1 MKKKLIKKCFL
12 TLGLLLFFTLLIPS
26 YNTQTALAGSIDKE
40 KNGDYKLNLKSLPLV
55 KGKDF
60 TLKVYN
66 LKDNSKISFKSE
78 DSEIASVNDDG
89 VVYGK
94 KVGSTTITAIVK
106 DGSNST
112 SLTCDVEVGPPA
124 FSVKITKSR
133 VILGIS
139 NTDQLRVILKPL
151 NTTEEARYSSYDS
164 SIASVSI
171 NGRVTGKSFGLTY
184 LFAEIDAKD
193 DDGNH
198 KYSACPVIIVDS
210 DVVSDLE
217 AYFDKHPELDLV
229 SEADLNS
236 ALDKFFN
243 SDTARK
249 YSNSNLVDA
258 LNKYL
263 DNKFDL
269 SQLRKARGAVI
280 SKSSVDQSEVVSDNQ
295 TIITNK

>member
-1 MKKKLIKKCFL
+1 MKKNLIKKCLL

-26 YNTQTALAGSIDKE
+26 YNTQTALAISIDKE
-40 KNGDYKLNLKSLPLV
+40 KNGDYKLNLKDLPLV

-66 LKDNSKISFKSE
+66 LKDTSKVIFKSD

-89 VVYGK
+89 VIYGK
-94 KVGSTTITAIVK
+94 KVGSTTITAVVK
-106 DGSNST
+106 DGSDST

-139 NTDQLRVILKPL
+139 DTDQLRVILKPL
-151 NTTEEARYSSYDS
+151 NTTEDARYSSYDS
-164 SIASVSI
+164 SIANVSI
-171 NGRVTGKSFGLTY
+171 NGRVSGRSFGLTY
-184 LFAEIDAKD
+184 LFAEIDATD
-193 DDGNH
+193 DNGNH
-198 KYSACPVIIVDS
+198 KYSACPVIVVNSDS
-210 DVVSDLE
+210 SSDLE
-217 AYFDKHPELDLV
+217 AYFDKHPELDMI
-229 SEADLNS
+229 SEVDLNS

-243 SDTARK
+243 SDSARK
-249 YSNSNLVDA
+249 YSSSNLVDA

-269 SQLRKARGAVI
+269 SQLRKAREAVI
-280 SKSSVDQSEVVSDNQ
+280 SKTSLNSSGVVSDDQ
-295 TIITNK
+295 AIDIFK